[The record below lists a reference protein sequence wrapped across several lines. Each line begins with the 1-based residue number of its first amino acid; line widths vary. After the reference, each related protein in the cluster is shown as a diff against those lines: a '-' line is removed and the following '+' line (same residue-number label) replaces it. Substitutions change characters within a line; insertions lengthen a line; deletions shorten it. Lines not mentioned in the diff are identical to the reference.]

1 MLALMIS
8 KLRNCAVVAS
18 GLFIL
23 DEIAILAS
31 QIRVANVR
39 YLNYVLSLGK
49 QASSFRFLSGYKWQS
64 KLLVDILDLADLRAS
79 KLPR

>member
-1 MLALMIS
+1 M
-8 KLRNCAVVAS
+8 
-18 GLFIL
+18 GLFIVGG
-23 DEIAILAS
+23 IAVLAS
-31 QIRVANVR
+31 QIRVANVL
-39 YLNYVLSLGK
+39 LNCVRSPGK